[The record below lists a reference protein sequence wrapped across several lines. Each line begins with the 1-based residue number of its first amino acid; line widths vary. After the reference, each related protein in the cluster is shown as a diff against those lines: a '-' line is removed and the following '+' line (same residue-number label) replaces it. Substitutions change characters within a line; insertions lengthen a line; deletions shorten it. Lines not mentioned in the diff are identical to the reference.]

1 MLLQSGTPAPLFS
14 TKDQSGNTVSLADF
28 QGKKV
33 ALYFYP
39 KDDTPGCTAQ
49 ACNLRDNIGSLTQH
63 GIQVIGV
70 STDSEKSHKKF
81 EQKFSLN
88 FPLLADEDHAI
99 VDAYDVWG
107 EKQFMGK
114 MHMGTHRVTYL
125 IGEDGVIRNV
135 IQKVDTKDHAAQVLQ
150 GFGVE
155 AA

>member
-1 MLLQSGTPAPLFS
+1 MLTAGSPAPSFS
-14 TKDQSGNTVSLADF
+14 AKDQSGSTVTLANF
-28 QGKKV
+28 RGKKV

-70 STDSEKSHKKF
+70 SVDSEKSHKKF
-81 EQKFSLN
+81 EEKFGLN
-88 FPLLADEDHAI
+88 FPLLADVDHAI
-99 VDAYDVWG
+99 VDAYGVWG

-114 MHMGTHRVTYL
+114 THMGIHRVTYL
-125 IGEDGVIRNV
+125 IDEEGVIKDV
-135 IQKVDTKDHAAQVLQ
+135 ISKVDTKDHATQVLQ
-150 GFGVE
+150 GFGVD

>member
-1 MLLQSGTPAPLFS
+1 MLLQPGTSAPLFS
-14 TKDQSGNTVSLADF
+14 AKDQSGTAVSLEDF
-28 QGKKV
+28 YGKKV

-39 KDDTPGCTAQ
+39 KDDTPGCTSQ
-49 ACNLRDNIGSLTQH
+49 ACNLRDNIGSLTQQ

-81 EQKFSLN
+81 REKFSLN

-114 MHMGTHRVTYL
+114 THVGTHRVTYL
-125 IGEDGVIRNV
+125 ISEDGVIHDV
-135 IQKVDTKDHAAQVLQ
+135 IQKVNTKDHAAQVLQ
-150 GFGVE
+150 GFGLDT
-155 AA
+155 A